1 MNTTELKKTMIKH
14 LDNLEGDLYYHKF
27 LRFSY
32 SSNQVKEIEKDIENI
47 KNKIQNLKENK
58 QLTKN

>member
-1 MNTTELKKTMIKH
+1 METKEIKKTMIKH
-14 LDNLEGDLYYHKF
+14 LDELEGDLYYHKF

-32 SSNQVKEIEKDIENI
+32 SSNQVNEMLGDIENI

-58 QLTKN
+58 QLIIN